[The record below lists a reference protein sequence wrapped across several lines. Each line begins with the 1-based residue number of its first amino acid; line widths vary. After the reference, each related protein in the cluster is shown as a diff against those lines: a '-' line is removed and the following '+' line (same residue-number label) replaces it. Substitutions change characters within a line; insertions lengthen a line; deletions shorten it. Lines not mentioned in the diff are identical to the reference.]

1 MKQQV
6 LRIFLVALA
15 YGLYLG
21 MPGAGALPRVE
32 AAIASLDRIHAQEAT
47 DDESGS
53 GDSGGD
59 EGEGSSEEDSD

>member
-1 MKQQV
+1 MKQEV

-32 AAIASLDRIHAQEAT
+32 AGIASLDRSHVQEAT
-47 DDESGS
+47 DEESGS
-53 GDSGGD
+53 DDSGGD
-59 EGEGSSEEDSD
+59 EGEGSEEDSD